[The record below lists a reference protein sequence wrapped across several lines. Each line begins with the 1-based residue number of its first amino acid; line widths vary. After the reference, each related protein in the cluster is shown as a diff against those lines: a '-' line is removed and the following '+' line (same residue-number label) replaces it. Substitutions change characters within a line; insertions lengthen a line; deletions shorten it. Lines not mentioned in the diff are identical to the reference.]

1 MHIQLAIAWRLK
13 PSKIIEAGW
22 IIQTLLSKWTPPL
35 MRKGIVAMTANTID
49 VGRLLRIFE

>member
-22 IIQTLLSKWTPPL
+22 IIQTSLSKWTPPL